1 VKIEV
6 HPDGVPT
13 ARKVAA
19 TELGSREKL
28 EARK

>member
-6 HPDGVPT
+6 HPDGVSI

-19 TELGSREKL
+19 AKFAAGEKL